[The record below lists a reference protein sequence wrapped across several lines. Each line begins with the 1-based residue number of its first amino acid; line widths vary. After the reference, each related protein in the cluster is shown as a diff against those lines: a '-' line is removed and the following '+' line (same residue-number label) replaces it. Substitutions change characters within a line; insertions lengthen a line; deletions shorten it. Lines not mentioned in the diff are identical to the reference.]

1 MTKNEYLQKLS
12 DALITDEESKQAVLR
27 FYEELIEDR
36 QECGMSE
43 EEAVADMERIE
54 DLAGR
59 LNDEFSAIVAEAKP
73 DETAEKAGEAA
84 PKKPFMNLP
93 FEINTDELGRMG
105 KDALRAA
112 KGLFKDAVKGFN
124 KAVDEVADLFKGN
137 GAAGAPEEAEVKTA
151 EDVAE
156 MADEAIETAEE
167 EAERLSEA
175 AEEAEEEAGRLAE
188 KAEKLVEAAEEEAER
203 LTEEAEKPAET
214 ADEEAER
221 LTEEAE
227 AAEEAAEAAE
237 EVAEAEEAA
246 EEKAETAEAAGE
258 EKKTGEADP
267 MEQIREFAEKLNEK
281 VTAATGAAGGI
292 LRQMAEG
299 ISKLV
304 NEAAEKAQKAAGEAE
319 KTAEPVEKAV
329 EETAA
334 PVEKAVEEVD
344 AEPAEK
350 TVEEADAEPAEK
362 TVEPDQHAPLRAPW
376 VTPPETFEKQTGEE
390 TAEQNEN
397 PNAYKKMEFTCEP
410 DQIRAAM
417 LNAGDFPIRVAPS
430 GDGKVHLTYYTN
442 PKDEYTAG
450 VEDGVLTLNHLGKRR
465 LRAAFSFSIN
475 LLLFKFNV
483 SNGKAFEE
491 ITLLLPPAFDGDVT
505 VRNSNARVG
514 VEGLFNLS
522 KVDVRTSNA
531 SVGLTGLK
539 ANEIIAAGSN
549 GRVVGDSVECG
560 ADLRLSTSNGSL
572 KAGNVKC
579 GGRMELTTSNGSV
592 EMVDVITDAV
602 HAATSNA
609 TIRVDH
615 IAAGSYELCTSNGT
629 VSGVMPGKMDDY
641 AISSHTSNGK
651 NSLPENTFGAI
662 PFKVRTSNGAIRI
675 AFAGD
680 ANV

>member
-12 DALITDEESKQAVLR
+12 DALIADEESKQAVLR

-73 DETAEKAGEAA
+73 EETCEKAGEAA
-84 PKKPFMNLP
+84 PKKPFGNLP
-93 FEINTDELGRMG
+93 FEIDTDELGRMG
-105 KDALRAA
+105 QDALKAA

-124 KAVDEVADLFKGN
+124 KAVDGVTDFFKGN
-137 GAAGAPEEAEVKTA
+137 GAAGAPEEAEVSDEVTESA
-151 EDVAE
+151 DAALEI
-156 MADEAIETAEE
+156 ADEVIETAEE
-167 EAERLSEA
+167 EAARLSEA
-175 AEEAEEEAGRLAE
+175 AEEAEEEAARLAE
-188 KAEKLVEAAEEEAER
+188 KAEKLAEAEVAEAER
-203 LTEEAEKPAET
+203 LTEEAEEAE
-214 ADEEAER
+214 EEAEQM
-221 LTEEAE
+221 A
-227 AAEEAAEAAE
+227 
-237 EVAEAEEAA
+237 
-246 EEKAETAEAAGE
+246 EKAEEAAGE
-258 EKKTGEADP
+258 EKKTTEEDP
-267 MEQIREFAEKLNEK
+267 VEQLREFAEKLNEK

-299 ISKLV
+299 LSKLV
-304 NEAAEKAQKAAGEAE
+304 SEAAEKAQKAAEEAE
-319 KTAEPVEKAV
+319 KAAGDDAEPAAKAV
-329 EETAA
+329 EET
-334 PVEKAVEEVD
+334 V

-350 TVEEADAEPAEK
+350 AD
-362 TVEPDQHAPLRAPW
+362 EPDPHAPLRAPW
-376 VTPPETFEKQTGEE
+376 VTPPEMFEDGGQEE
-390 TAEQNEN
+390 PAGSAPEQNEN

-410 DQIRAAM
+410 EQIRAAM

-430 GDGKVHLTYYTN
+430 GDGKVHLTYYTH

-450 VEDGVLTLNHLGKRR
+450 VENGVLTLNHLGKRR
-465 LRAAFSFSIN
+465 VRAAFSFSIN

-491 ITLLLPPAFDGDVT
+491 ITLLLPPVFDGDLT

-539 ANEIIAAGSN
+539 ANEIIAASSN
-549 GRVVGDSVECG
+549 GRVVGDSVECA
-560 ADLRLSTSNGSL
+560 ADLRLATSNGSL
-572 KAGNVKC
+572 KTGNVKC
-579 GGRMELTTSNGSV
+579 GGRLELTTSNGSV
-592 EMVDVITDAV
+592 EMVDVIADAV

-609 TIRVDH
+609 AIRVDH

-675 AFAGD
+675 SFAED
-680 ANV
+680 ASV

>member
-12 DALITDEESKQAVLR
+12 DALISDEESKQAVLR

-43 EEAVADMERIE
+43 EEAVADMEKIE

-73 DETAEKAGEAA
+73 EETGEKAGEAA
-84 PKKPFMNLP
+84 PKKPLVNLP
-93 FEINTDELGRMG
+93 FEIDTDELGRMG
-105 KDALRAA
+105 KDALKAA

-124 KAVDEVADLFKGN
+124 KAVDGVTDFFKGN
-137 GAAGAPEEAEVKTA
+137 GAAGAPEEAEVPDEVTESA
-151 EDVAE
+151 DAAPEI
-156 MADEAIETAEE
+156 ADEVIEIAEE

-175 AEEAEEEAGRLAE
+175 AEEAEEEAARLA
-188 KAEKLVEAAEEEAER
+188 
-203 LTEEAEKPAET
+203 EEAEKLA
-214 ADEEAER
+214 
-221 LTEEAE
+221 EAE
-227 AAEEAAEAAE
+227 AAEAERLAE
-237 EVAEAEEAA
+237 EVAEAEAA
-246 EEKAETAEAAGE
+246 EADRLAEEAEKAAEAAGE
-258 EKKTGEADP
+258 ANETTEEDP
-267 MEQIREFAEKLNEK
+267 VEQLRKFAEKLNEK

-299 ISKLV
+299 LSRLV
-304 NEAAEKAQKAAGEAE
+304 SEAAEKAQKAAEEAE
-319 KTAEPVEKAV
+319 KAAGDDAEPAAKAV
-329 EETAA
+329 EET
-334 PVEKAVEEVD
+334 V

-350 TVEEADAEPAEK
+350 ADEPEAPR
-362 TVEPDQHAPLRAPW
+362 VPVAPW
-376 VTPPETFEKQTGEE
+376 VTPPEMFEDQGQEE

-410 DQIRAAM
+410 DQIRAAV

-430 GDGKVHLTYYTN
+430 GDGKVHLTYYTH

-465 LRAAFSFSIN
+465 VRAAFSFSIN

-491 ITLLLPPAFDGDVT
+491 ITLLLPPAFDGDLT

-522 KVDVRTSNA
+522 KVDARTSNA

-539 ANEIIAAGSN
+539 ANEIIAASSN
-549 GRVVGDSVECG
+549 GRVIGDSVECG
-560 ADLRLSTSNGSL
+560 ADMKLSTSNGSL
-572 KAGNVKC
+572 KADNVKC
-579 GGRMELTTSNGSV
+579 GGRLELTTSNGSV
-592 EMVDVITDAV
+592 EMTDVIADAV

-615 IAAGSYELCTSNGT
+615 IAAGSYELSTSNGS
-629 VSGVMPGKMDDY
+629 VSGVMPGHMADY
-641 AISSHTSNGK
+641 AICSHTSNGK
-651 NSLPENTFGAI
+651 NSLPGNTFGAI
-662 PFKVRTSNGAIRI
+662 PFRVRTSNGAIRI
-675 AFAGD
+675 AFAED
-680 ANV
+680 ASI

>member
-12 DALITDEESKQAVLR
+12 DALIADEESKQAVLR

-43 EEAVADMERIE
+43 EEAVADMEKIE

-73 DETAEKAGEAA
+73 DETGESAGEAA
-84 PKKPFMNLP
+84 PKKPFGNLP
-93 FEINTDELGRMG
+93 FEIDTDELGRMG
-105 KDALRAA
+105 QDALRVA

-124 KAVDEVADLFKGN
+124 KAVDGVTDFFKGN
-137 GAAGAPEEAEVKTA
+137 GTAGVSEEAEVPDEVTESA
-151 EDVAE
+151 DAALEI
-156 MADEAIETAEE
+156 ADEVIETAEE
-167 EAERLSEA
+167 EAARLSEA
-175 AEEAEEEAGRLAE
+175 AEEAEEEAARLAE
-188 KAEKLVEAAEEEAER
+188 EAEKLAEAAEAEAER
-203 LTEEAEKPAET
+203 LTEEAEEAE
-214 ADEEAER
+214 EEAEQM
-221 LTEEAE
+221 A
-227 AAEEAAEAAE
+227 
-237 EVAEAEEAA
+237 
-246 EEKAETAEAAGE
+246 EKAEEAAGE
-258 EKKTGEADP
+258 EKKTTEEDP
-267 MEQIREFAEKLNEK
+267 VEQLREFAEKLNEK

-299 ISKLV
+299 LSRLV
-304 NEAAEKAQKAAGEAE
+304 SEAAEKAQKAAEEAE
-319 KTAEPVEKAV
+319 KAAGDDAEPAAKAV
-329 EETAA
+329 EET
-334 PVEKAVEEVD
+334 V

-350 TVEEADAEPAEK
+350 AD
-362 TVEPDQHAPLRAPW
+362 EPDPHAPLRAPW
-376 VTPPETFEKQTGEE
+376 VTPPEMFEDGGQEE
-390 TAEQNEN
+390 PAGSAPEQNEN

-410 DQIRAAM
+410 EQIRAAM

-450 VEDGVLTLNHLGKRR
+450 VENGVLTLNHLGKRR

-522 KVDVRTSNA
+522 KVDVRTSNG

-539 ANEIIAAGSN
+539 ANEIIAASSN
-549 GRVVGDSVECG
+549 GRVIGDSVECA

-675 AFAGD
+675 AFAED
-680 ANV
+680 ASV

>member
-12 DALITDEESKQAVLR
+12 DALIADEESKQAVFR

-84 PKKPFMNLP
+84 PKKPLVNLP
-93 FEINTDELGRMG
+93 FEIDTDELGRMG
-105 KDALRAA
+105 KDALKAA

-124 KAVDEVADLFKGN
+124 KAVDGVTDFFKGN
-137 GAAGAPEEAEVKTA
+137 AAAGAPEEAEVPDEVTESA
-151 EDVAE
+151 DAALEI
-156 MADEAIETAEE
+156 ADEVIEIAEE

-175 AEEAEEEAGRLAE
+175 AEEAEEEAARLA
-188 KAEKLVEAAEEEAER
+188 
-203 LTEEAEKPAET
+203 EEAEK
-214 ADEEAER
+214 
-221 LTEEAE
+221 LAE
-227 AAEEAAEAAE
+227 AAEADRLAEEAAEAEAAE
-237 EVAEAEEAA
+237 ADRLAEEAA
-246 EEKAETAEAAGE
+246 EAEAAEADRLVEEAEKAAKAAGE
-258 EKKTGEADP
+258 EKKTGEEDP
-267 MEQIREFAEKLNEK
+267 VEQLREFAEKLNEK

-299 ISKLV
+299 LSKLV
-304 NEAAEKAQKAAGEAE
+304 SEAAEKAQKAAEEAE
-319 KTAEPVEKAV
+319 KAAGDDAEPAAKAV

-334 PVEKAVEEVD
+334 PVEKA
-344 AEPAEK
+344 A
-350 TVEEADAEPAEK
+350 EEADAEPAEK

-376 VTPPETFEKQTGEE
+376 VTPPEMFEDGGQEE
-390 TAEQNEN
+390 TADSAPEQNEN

-410 DQIRAAM
+410 EEIRAAM

-430 GDGKVHLTYYTN
+430 GDSKVHLTYYTH

-450 VEDGVLTLNHLGKRR
+450 VENGVLTLNHLGKRR
-465 LRAAFSFSIN
+465 VRAAFSFSIN

-491 ITLLLPPAFDGDVT
+491 ITLLLPPVFDGDLT

-539 ANEIIAAGSN
+539 ANEIIAASSN
-549 GRVVGDSVECG
+549 GRVVGDSVECA
-560 ADLRLSTSNGSL
+560 ADLKLSTSNSTL
-572 KAGNVKC
+572 RANNVKC
-579 GGRMELTTSNGSV
+579 GGRLVLTTSNGSV
-592 EMVDVITDAV
+592 EMVDVIADAV

-609 TIRVDH
+609 AIRVDH
-615 IAAGSYELCTSNGT
+615 IAAGSYELSTSNGS
-629 VSGVMPGKMDDY
+629 VSGVMPGKMEDY

-680 ANV
+680 ASV

>member
-12 DALITDEESKQAVLR
+12 DALIADEESKQAVLR

-84 PKKPFMNLP
+84 PKKPLVNLP
-93 FEINTDELGRMG
+93 FEIDTDELGRMG

-124 KAVDEVADLFKGN
+124 KAVDGVTDFFKGN
-137 GAAGAPEEAEVKTA
+137 GAAGAPEEAEVPDEVTESA
-151 EDVAE
+151 DAALEI
-156 MADEAIETAEE
+156 ADEVIETAEE
-167 EAERLSEA
+167 EAARLTEA
-175 AEEAEEEAGRLAE
+175 AEEAEEEAARLAE
-188 KAEKLVEAAEEEAER
+188 EAEKLVEAEAAEADR
-203 LTEEAEKPAET
+203 LV
-214 ADEEAER
+214 
-221 LTEEAE
+221 EEAE
-227 AAEEAAEAAE
+227 A
-237 EVAEAEEAA
+237 
-246 EEKAETAEAAGE
+246 AEAAGE
-258 EKKTGEADP
+258 EKKTGEEDP
-267 MEQIREFAEKLNEK
+267 VEQLREFAEKLNEK

-299 ISKLV
+299 LSKLV
-304 NEAAEKAQKAAGEAE
+304 SEAAEKAQKAAEEAE
-319 KTAEPVEKAV
+319 KAAEPAEKAAEEAAAEPVEKS
-329 EETAA
+329 
-334 PVEKAVEEVD
+334 
-344 AEPAEK
+344 
-350 TVEEADAEPAEK
+350 
-362 TVEPDQHAPLRAPW
+362 VEPEVHAPLRAPW
-376 VTPPETFEKQTGEE
+376 VTPPEMFEDGGQEE
-390 TAEQNEN
+390 TAGSAPEQNEN

-410 DQIRAAM
+410 EEIRAAM

-430 GDGKVHLTYYTN
+430 GDSKVHLTYYTH

-491 ITLLLPPAFDGDVT
+491 ITLLLPPCFDGDVT

-522 KVDVRTSNA
+522 KVDVRTSNSA
-531 SVGLTGLK
+531 IGLTGLK
-539 ANEIIAAGSN
+539 ANEIIATSSN
-549 GRVVGDSVECG
+549 GRVIGDSVECA
-560 ADLRLSTSNGSL
+560 ADLKLSTSNGTL
-572 KAGNVKC
+572 RANNVKC
-579 GGRMELTTSNGSV
+579 GGHLAMTTSNGSV
-592 EMVDVITDAV
+592 EMVDVIADAV

-609 TIRVDH
+609 AIRVDH
-615 IAAGSYELCTSNGT
+615 IAAGSYELYTSNGA
-629 VSGVMPGKMDDY
+629 VSGVMPGKMEDY

-675 AFAGD
+675 AFAED
-680 ANV
+680 ASV

>member
-12 DALITDEESKQAVLR
+12 DALIADEESKQAVLR

-84 PKKPFMNLP
+84 PKKPLVNLP
-93 FEINTDELGRMG
+93 FEIDTDELGRMG
-105 KDALRAA
+105 KDALKAA

-124 KAVDEVADLFKGN
+124 KAVDGVTDFFKGN
-137 GAAGAPEEAEVKTA
+137 GAAGAPEEAEVPDEVTESA
-151 EDVAE
+151 DAALEI
-156 MADEAIETAEE
+156 ADEVIETAEE
-167 EAERLSEA
+167 EAARLSEA
-175 AEEAEEEAGRLAE
+175 AEEAEEEAVRLA
-188 KAEKLVEAAEEEAER
+188 
-203 LTEEAEKPAET
+203 EEAEKLA
-214 ADEEAER
+214 
-221 LTEEAE
+221 EAE
-227 AAEEAAEAAE
+227 AAEADRLVEEAAEAEAAEADRLAE
-237 EVAEAEEAA
+237 EVAEAEAA
-246 EEKAETAEAAGE
+246 EADRLAEETEKAEEAAGE
-258 EKKTGEADP
+258 EKKTGEEDP
-267 MEQIREFAEKLNEK
+267 VEQLREFAEKLNEK

-299 ISKLV
+299 LSKLV
-304 NEAAEKAQKAAGEAE
+304 SEAAEKAQKAAEEAE
-319 KTAEPVEKAV
+319 KAAEAAEKPAEPVEKAAEEADV
-329 EETAA
+329 EPA
-334 PVEKAVEEVD
+334 EKAVEPD
-344 AEPAEK
+344 A
-350 TVEEADAEPAEK
+350 
-362 TVEPDQHAPLRAPW
+362 HAPLRAPW
-376 VTPPETFEKQTGEE
+376 VTPPEMFEDQAGEE
-390 TAEQNEN
+390 NAEQSEN

-410 DQIRAAM
+410 EEIRSAM

-539 ANEIIAAGSN
+539 ANEIIAASSN

-592 EMVDVITDAV
+592 EMVDVIADAV

-609 TIRVDH
+609 AIRVDH
-615 IAAGSYELCTSNGT
+615 IAAGSYELSTSNGS
-629 VSGVMPGKMDDY
+629 VSGVMPGKMNDY
-641 AISSHTSNGK
+641 AICSHTSNGK

-680 ANV
+680 ASV

>member
-12 DALITDEESKQAVLR
+12 DALIADEESKQAVLR

-73 DETAEKAGEAA
+73 EETGEKAGEAA
-84 PKKPFMNLP
+84 PKKPFGNLP
-93 FEINTDELGRMG
+93 FEIDTDELGRMG
-105 KDALRAA
+105 QDALRAA

-124 KAVDEVADLFKGN
+124 KAVDGVTDFFKGN
-137 GAAGAPEEAEVKTA
+137 GTAGASEEAEVPDEVTESA
-151 EDVAE
+151 DAALEI
-156 MADEAIETAEE
+156 ADEVIETAEE
-167 EAERLSEA
+167 EAARLSEA
-175 AEEAEEEAGRLAE
+175 AEEAEEEAARLAE
-188 KAEKLVEAAEEEAER
+188 EAEKLAEAEVAEAER
-203 LTEEAEKPAET
+203 LTEEAEKLAE
-214 ADEEAER
+214 AAEAEAER

-227 AAEEAAEAAE
+227 
-237 EVAEAEEAA
+237 EAEEEA
-246 EEKAETAEAAGE
+246 EQMAEKAEDAAGE
-258 EKKTGEADP
+258 EKKTTEEDP
-267 MEQIREFAEKLNEK
+267 VEQLRVFAEKLNEK

-299 ISKLV
+299 LSRLV
-304 NEAAEKAQKAAGEAE
+304 SEAAEKAQKAAEEAE
-319 KTAEPVEKAV
+319 KAAGDDAEPATKAV
-329 EETAA
+329 EET
-334 PVEKAVEEVD
+334 V

-350 TVEEADAEPAEK
+350 AD
-362 TVEPDQHAPLRAPW
+362 EPDPHAPLRAPW
-376 VTPPETFEKQTGEE
+376 VTPPEMFEDGGQEE
-390 TAEQNEN
+390 PAGSAPEQNEN

-410 DQIRAAM
+410 EQIRAAM

-430 GDGKVHLTYYTN
+430 GDGKVHLTYYTH

-491 ITLLLPPAFDGDVT
+491 ITLLLPPVFDGDLT

-539 ANEIIAAGSN
+539 ANEIIAASSN
-549 GRVVGDSVECG
+549 GRVVGDSVECA
-560 ADLRLSTSNGSL
+560 ADLKLSTSNGTL
-572 KAGNVKC
+572 RANNVKC
-579 GGRMELTTSNGSV
+579 GGHLAMTTSNGSV
-592 EMVDVITDAV
+592 EMVDVIADAV
-602 HAATSNA
+602 YAATSNA
-609 TIRVDH
+609 AIRVDH
-615 IAAGSYELCTSNGT
+615 IAAGSYELSTSNGS
-629 VSGVMPGKMDDY
+629 VSGVMPGKMEDY
-641 AISSHTSNGK
+641 AICSHTSNGK

-675 AFAGD
+675 AFAED
-680 ANV
+680 ASV

>member
-12 DALITDEESKQAVLR
+12 DALIADEESKQAVLR

-73 DETAEKAGEAA
+73 EETGEKAGEAA
-84 PKKPFMNLP
+84 PKKPLVNLP
-93 FEINTDELGRMG
+93 FEIDTDELGRMG
-105 KDALRAA
+105 KDALKAA

-124 KAVDEVADLFKGN
+124 KAVDGVTDFFKGN
-137 GAAGAPEEAEVKTA
+137 GAAGAPEEAEVPDEVTESA
-151 EDVAE
+151 DAALEI
-156 MADEAIETAEE
+156 ADEVIETAEE
-167 EAERLSEA
+167 EAARLTEA
-175 AEEAEEEAGRLAE
+175 AEEAEEEAVRLTE
-188 KAEKLVEAAEEEAER
+188 EAEKLVEAAEAEAER
-203 LTEEAEKPAET
+203 LAA
-214 ADEEAER
+214 
-221 LTEEAE
+221 EAE
-227 AAEEAAEAAE
+227 AAAET
-237 EVAEAEEAA
+237 A
-246 EEKAETAEAAGE
+246 EEKAEQPAEEAEETAEAAAEAAGE
-258 EKKTGEADP
+258 EKKTGEEDP
-267 MEQIREFAEKLNEK
+267 VEQLREFAEKLNEK

-299 ISKLV
+299 LSKLV
-304 NEAAEKAQKAAGEAE
+304 SEAAEKAQKAAEEAE
-319 KTAEPVEKAV
+319 K
-329 EETAA
+329 AA
-334 PVEKAVEEVD
+334 GDD
-344 AEPAEK
+344 AEPAAK
-350 TVEEADAEPAEK
+350 TVEETVAESAEK
-362 TVEPDQHAPLRAPW
+362 ADEPDPHAPLRAPW
-376 VTPPETFEKQTGEE
+376 VTPPEMFEDGGQEE
-390 TAEQNEN
+390 TAGSAPEQNEN
-397 PNAYKKMEFTCEP
+397 PNAYKKMEFTCKPEE
-410 DQIRAAM
+410 IRAAM

-430 GDGKVHLTYYTN
+430 GDSKVHLTYYTH

-465 LRAAFSFSIN
+465 VRAAFSFSIN

-491 ITLLLPPAFDGDVT
+491 ITLLLPPVFDGGVT
-505 VRNSNARVG
+505 IRNSNARVG

-539 ANEIIAAGSN
+539 ANEIIAASSN
-549 GRVVGDSVECG
+549 GRVIGDSVECA

-572 KAGNVKC
+572 KADNVKC
-579 GGRMELTTSNGSV
+579 GGRLVLTTSNGSV
-592 EMVDVITDAV
+592 EMVDVIADVV

-609 TIRVDH
+609 AIRVDH
-615 IAAGSYELCTSNGT
+615 IAAGSYELSTSNGS